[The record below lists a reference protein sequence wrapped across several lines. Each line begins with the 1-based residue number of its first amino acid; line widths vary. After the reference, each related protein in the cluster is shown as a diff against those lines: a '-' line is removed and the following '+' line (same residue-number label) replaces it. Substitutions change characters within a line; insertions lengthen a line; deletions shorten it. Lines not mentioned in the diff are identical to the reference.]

1 MAMVGATEAVWIIK
15 RTFLEVE
22 EPHVG
27 LRGRRRTM
35 SDTEF
40 LLPET
45 PCSQYSHSA
54 EKDFDEIM
62 SIASTHA
69 PADASDDDEVSTPR
83 SGERTTSLC
92 WADESDDEPAV
103 VEAEEE
109 KTTVMLR
116 NVPYNVTRD
125 SVIKMMDD
133 AGFKGLYD
141 FIYMPIDFRSKSGF
155 GYAFINLV
163 SNAAAEQFFAHFN
176 GFADWEIKSQ
186 KVAEVTWT
194 ESNQGLDVHV
204 DRYRNSPV
212 MHEVVPDEFKPA
224 MFNAG
229 VRVAFPEPTK
239 PIRAPR
245 FRHR

>member
-1 MAMVGATEAVWIIK
+1 MVCATEAVWIVK
-15 RTFLEVE
+15 HTFLEVE
-22 EPHVG
+22 EPEVQ
-27 LRGRRRTM
+27 LRPRRRTM

-45 PCSQYSHSA
+45 PRSQNSPLA
-54 EKDFDEIM
+54 DKDFDEIM
-62 SIASTHA
+62 SVASTHA
-69 PADASDDDEVSTPR
+69 PADVSDDEVSTPR
-83 SGERTTSLC
+83 AGGRTASLC
-92 WADESDDEPAV
+92 WADQSDEEASV
-103 VEAEEE
+103 VEVEEE

-125 SVIKMMDD
+125 SVVQMMDE

-176 GFADWEIKSQ
+176 GFADWAIKSQ

-194 ESNQGLDVHV
+194 ESNQGLEVHV
-204 DRYRNSPV
+204 ERYRNSPV

-224 MFNAG
+224 MYNAG
-229 VRVAFPEPTK
+229 VRVAFPGPTK

>member
-1 MAMVGATEAVWIIK
+1 MAIVGATEAVWIIK

-22 EPHVG
+22 DPQVG
-27 LRGRRRTM
+27 LRPRRRSM

-45 PCSQYSHSA
+45 PRSQNSPSA
-54 EKDFDEIM
+54 EKDMDEIM
-62 SIASTHA
+62 SVASTHA
-69 PADASDDDEVSTPR
+69 PADVSDDEVSTPR
-83 SGERTTSLC
+83 SGTRATSLC

-103 VEAEEE
+103 VEEEE

-116 NVPYNVTRD
+116 NVPYNVSRD

-133 AGFKGLYD
+133 AGFNGLYD

-176 GFADWEIKSQ
+176 GFNGWEIKSQ

-229 VRVAFPEPTK
+229 VRVAFPGPTK